1 MTVFTTGNS
10 GGSTGP
16 HLDFRVWDVDAGS
29 YIDPRPYTGM
39 LQVGG
44 KPLVDQFGVS
54 DGYGMRTHPIHGDT
68 RMHHGIDYL
77 TPSGTQV
84 SVPGASYIGTTN
96 DSSGGGITS
105 QYGFLGKDGRKLE
118 ILLMHGD
125 DGNKITSDS
134 FITSGGSYGPTPKG
148 ALLSVSG
155 TEKPDWSKV
164 STDLSPK
171 ETAKMRTK
179 AYSEM
184 SKAQLDS
191 AYDALRSESPAK
203 AAKEGLAMHKA
214 YFGK

>member
-1 MTVFTTGNS
+1 MTLFVTGNS

-29 YIDPRPYTGM
+29 YTDPRPYSGM

-44 KPLVDQFGVS
+44 KPLTDQYGVS
-54 DGYGMRTHPIHGDT
+54 SGYGMRTHPIHGDQ

-77 TPSGTQV
+77 TPTGTQV
-84 SVPGASYIGTTN
+84 SIPGASYIGTTN

-105 QYGFLGKDGRKLE
+105 QYGFLGKGGRKLE

-125 DGNKITSDS
+125 DGNKITSDG
-134 FITSGGSYGPTPKG
+134 FITSGGSYGDPPSDS
-148 ALLSVSG
+148 LLSVSD
-155 TEKPDWSKV
+155 TDKPDWSEVPTKA
-164 STDLSPK
+164 SPK

-191 AYDALRSESPAK
+191 AYDALRKEDPAK
-203 AAKEGLAMHKA
+203 AAKEGLVMHKA

>member
-1 MTVFTTGNS
+1 MAVFTTGNS

-16 HLDFRVWDVDAGS
+16 HLDFRVWDVDAGA

-44 KPLVDQFGVS
+44 KPLTDQFGVS
-54 DGYGMRTHPIHGDT
+54 SGYGMRTHPIHGDQ

-84 SVPGASYIGTTN
+84 SVPGATYIGTTN

-105 QYGFLGKDGRKLE
+105 QYGFKGKDGRKLE

-134 FITSGGSYGPTPKG
+134 FITSGGTYGPPGDDVK
-148 ALLSVSG
+148 A
-155 TEKPDWSKV
+155 DWSSV
-164 STDLSPK
+164 PTDASPQ

-191 AYDALRSESPAK
+191 AYDALRAESPAK
-203 AAKEGLAMHKA
+203 AAKEGMVMHKA